1 MVLLRRPTFV
11 MYVAGMADDEV
22 RAFGSVAPLK
32 VGLLND
38 YPTKTDTDSDT
49 VLALRLVFD
58 EAIAAGLVDR
68 QIDLVQRHV
77 VGLPNGTYQGV
88 NRAYDDLVDGGC
100 LLILGPWASDTAV
113 RWAATLTRSR
123 RFR

>member
-68 QIDLVQRHV
+68 QIDLVQRNV
-77 VGLPNGTYQGV
+77 VGLPNGTYQAV
-88 NRAYDDLVDGGC
+88 ERAYDELVDEGC
-100 LLILGPWASDTAV
+100 LVIFGPWVSDNAV
-113 RWAATLTRSR
+113 PLGSHLDK
-123 RFR
+123 